1 MNVMLWDVVDARTDA
16 PLAMDVR
23 DHSEAC
29 RICEIFVRHGVPA
42 RVISEGSE
50 VVPGR
55 GESTDAA

>member
-29 RICEIFVRHGVPA
+29 RIREIFLRHGVPA
-42 RVISEGSE
+42 RVIREASEATT
-50 VVPGR
+50 GR
-55 GESTDAA
+55 RESADAA